1 MLDIQARRDM
11 LRRHAHNRGF
21 TLIELMI
28 GIVVLAIVI
37 ALGVPSYRTWIQN
50 TKLRNA
56 AESILNGLQ
65 LARSEAV
72 ARNQRVRFTLGAGSS
87 WTVCLP
93 DPDPDAECAL
103 IQSRA
108 TGDGSSAAV
117 TVVAVPAITNID
129 FSPLGQGTAVSID
142 VDVDPELL
150 SADESRNL
158 RILVSGGNV
167 RMCDPNVDAPDSRA
181 C

>member
-1 MLDIQARRDM
+1 MKRFS
-11 LRRHAHNRGF
+11 RHRGF

-28 GIVVLAIVI
+28 GIVVMALVM
-37 ALGVPSYRTWIQN
+37 ALGMPSYSTWIQN

-72 ARNQRVRFTLGAGSS
+72 ARNQIVRFALGAGSS
-87 WTVCLP
+87 WNVCLP
-93 DPDPDAECAL
+93 DPDPDGDCVT

-108 TGDGSSAAV
+108 TGDGSSAAI
-117 TVVAVPAITNID
+117 TVVTTPPATTTIN
-129 FSPLGQGTAVSID
+129 FSALGQGTAATID
-142 VDVDPELL
+142 VDVDPATM
-150 SADESRNL
+150 SAADSRNL

-167 RMCDPNVDAPDSRA
+167 RMCDPNVNAPDSRA

>member
-1 MLDIQARRDM
+1 MLKRSSGDQ
-11 LRRHAHNRGF
+11 GF

-28 GIVVLAIVI
+28 GIAIMAIVI
-37 ALGVPSYRTWIQN
+37 TLGMPSYSTWIQN
-50 TKLRNA
+50 SRLRNA

-87 WTVCLP
+87 WVVCLP
-93 DPDPDAECAL
+93 DPDPDADCVL

-117 TVVAVPAITNID
+117 TVVANPAITDVD
-129 FSPLGQGTAVSID
+129 FSPLGQGTAISID
-142 VDVDPELL
+142 VDVNTAVL
-150 SADESRNL
+150 SAEDSRNL

-167 RMCDPNVDAPDSRA
+167 RMCDPNVNAPDSRA

>member
-1 MLDIQARRDM
+1 
-11 LRRHAHNRGF
+11 
-21 TLIELMI
+21 MI
-28 GIVVLAIVI
+28 GIAIMAIVI
-37 ALGVPSYRTWIQN
+37 TLGMPSYSTWIQN
-50 TKLRNA
+50 SRLRNA

-72 ARNQRVRFTLGAGSS
+72 ARNQRVRFTMGAGSS

-93 DPDPDAECAL
+93 DPDPDADCVL

-117 TVVAVPAITNID
+117 TVVATPAITDVD
-129 FSPLGQGTAVSID
+129 FSPLGQGTAISID
-142 VDVDPELL
+142 VDVDAAVMAAE
-150 SADESRNL
+150 DSRNL

-167 RMCDPNVDAPDSRA
+167 RMCDPNVNAPDSRA